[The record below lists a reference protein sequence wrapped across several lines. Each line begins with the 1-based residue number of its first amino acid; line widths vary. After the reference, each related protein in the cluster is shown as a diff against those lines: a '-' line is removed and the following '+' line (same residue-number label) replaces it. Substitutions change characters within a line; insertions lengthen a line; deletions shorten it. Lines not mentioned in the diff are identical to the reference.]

1 MYNKEMH
8 SFCSEF
14 YTLAQSVT
22 IVMKWQV
29 EATTIRVDV
38 LKKETA
44 DKPKYVSRAFRQE
57 EVTLQPSYP
66 EENGKLTSK
75 PTRYEVWVT
84 HETPWVDGSTAEQ
97 ALSQTLGFLRE
108 QCG

>member
-22 IVMKWQV
+22 IVMKWQGD
-29 EATTIRVDV
+29 ETTIRIDV
-38 LKKETA
+38 LKDETA
-44 DKPKYVSRAFRQE
+44 DKPEYVSHAFRQE
-57 EVTLQPSYP
+57 NVTLQPSYP
-66 EENGKLTSK
+66 EENGKFMSK
-75 PTRYEVWVT
+75 PTRYEVWVS
-84 HETPWVDGSTAEQ
+84 HETPWVNCSTAEQ
-97 ALSQTLGFLRE
+97 ALGQTLGFLRE